1 MRRLSIVVVA
11 LLLALAAIAAWGTAP
26 SAGRVATGAA
36 PTVKPKKKKVKLPP
50 KPTRAKLP
58 AEVRQRGKWV
68 IGVKCDFAPFGF
80 IDAGG
85 KNDGYDVEVAR
96 RLAQLAFGSKTKLD
110 LVCVTT
116 PSRIPTLQSKRVD
129 VIVSTLTWT
138 KARTDVIAYSIPY
151 YSATGRLLVP
161 NSSSI
166 RTVRNLAG
174 KTIVTTRGA
183 LYAAWT
189 RNCFKDSKLLEVDS
203 PALAVSAVKNGT
215 ADTFMFDDAFLLG
228 VATQDSTLKLTN
240 DRFLAIPWG
249 IGIRKGEGQMA
260 AWVNT
265 AIRYMRARDEFA
277 GILRGVG
284 RRTGA
289 RAALINSFLEN
300 VPRPK
305 NRFTYPF
312 GKDPVAD
319 CSSR

>member
-1 MRRLSIVVVA
+1 VRRLSIAVAA
-11 LLLALAAIAAWGTAP
+11 LLAAVAALVAWGAAP
-26 SAGRVATGAA
+26 SAGKVAGAA
-36 PTVKPKKKKVKLPP
+36 APAAKPKPKLPP

-58 AEVRQRGKWV
+58 AEVRQRGKFV

-96 RLAQLAFGSKTKLD
+96 RFAQLAFGSKTKLE

-138 KARTDVIAYSIPY
+138 KARTEVIAYSIPY
-151 YSATGRLLVP
+151 YAATGRLLVP
-161 NSSSI
+161 NNSSI
-166 RTVRNLAG
+166 RSVRNLAG

-228 VATQDSTLKLTN
+228 VATQDPNLKLTN
-240 DRFLAIPWG
+240 DKFLAIPWG
-249 IGIRKGEGQMA
+249 VGIRKGEGQMA
-260 AWVNT
+260 AWINT
-265 AIRYMRARDEFA
+265 AIRYMRAKDEFA

-284 RRTGA
+284 RRTNA
-289 RAALINSFLEN
+289 PASLIKSFLSQ

-312 GKDPVAD
+312 GKDPVSD
-319 CSSR
+319 CTSR

>member
-1 MRRLSIVVVA
+1 
-11 LLLALAAIAAWGTAP
+11 
-26 SAGRVATGAA
+26 
-36 PTVKPKKKKVKLPP
+36 
-50 KPTRAKLP
+50 
-58 AEVRQRGKWV
+58 VRQRGKFV

-96 RLAQLAFGSKTKLD
+96 RFAQLAFGSKTKVD

-138 KARTDVIAYSIPY
+138 KARTEVIAYSIPY
-151 YSATGRLLVP
+151 YAATGRLLVP
-161 NSSSI
+161 NNSSI
-166 RTVRNLAG
+166 RSVRNLGG

-228 VATQDSTLKLTN
+228 VATQDPNLKLTN
-240 DRFLAIPWG
+240 DKFLAIPWG
-249 IGIRKGEGQMA
+249 VGIRKGEGQMA

-265 AIRYMRARDEFA
+265 AIRYMRAKDEFA

-284 RRTGA
+284 RRTNA
-289 RAALINSFLEN
+289 PASLITSFLTQ

-305 NRFTYPF
+305 YRFTYPF
-312 GKDPVAD
+312 GKDPVSD
-319 CSSR
+319 CTSR

>member
-1 MRRLSIVVVA
+1 MRRLWIAVAA
-11 LLLALAAIAAWGTAP
+11 LLVAVAALVAWGAAP
-26 SAGRVATGAA
+26 SAGKVLSGAVAAA
-36 PTVKPKKKKVKLPP
+36 KPKPKLPP
-50 KPTRAKLP
+50 KPKRSKLP
-58 AEVRQRGKWV
+58 AEVRSRGKWV

-80 IDAGG
+80 IDANG

-96 RLAQLAFGSKTKLD
+96 RFAQLAFGSKSKLE

-129 VIVSTLTWT
+129 IIISTLTWT
-138 KARTDVIAYSIPY
+138 KARTEVIAYSIPY

-161 NSSSI
+161 NNSQI
-166 RTVRNLAG
+166 RSVRDLG
-174 KTIVTTRGA
+174 SKTIVTTRGA

-203 PALAVSAVKNGT
+203 PALATAAVKNGT

-228 VATQDSTLKLTN
+228 VATQDPTLKLTN
-240 DRFLAIPWG
+240 DKFLAIPWG
-249 IGIRKGEGQMA
+249 VGIRKGEGRMA

-277 GILRGVG
+277 KILKGVG
-284 RRTGA
+284 RRTNA
-289 RAALINSFLEN
+289 PASLINSFLGN

-312 GKDPVAD
+312 GKDPVSD
-319 CSSR
+319 CTSH

>member
-1 MRRLSIVVVA
+1 MKRLWFVVA
-11 LLLALAAIAAWGTAP
+11 ALAVAAIAFAAWG
-26 SAGRVATGAA
+26 VATPAA
-36 PTVKPKKKKVKLPP
+36 HTAAAGPTAKPKKLPP
-50 KPTRAKLP
+50 KPKRAKLP
-58 AEVRQRGKWV
+58 AEVRQRGRWV

-80 IDAGG
+80 VDAAG
-85 KNDGYDVEVAR
+85 KNDGYDVQVAR
-96 RLAQLAFGSKTKLD
+96 RFAQLAFGSRSKVE

-129 VIVSTLTWT
+129 IIISTLTWT
-138 KARTDVIAYSIPY
+138 KARTEVIAYSIPY
-151 YSATGRLLVP
+151 YAATGRLLVP
-161 NSSSI
+161 NNSSI

-183 LYAAWT
+183 LYAAYT
-189 RNCFKDSKLLEVDS
+189 RNCYKDSKLLEVDS

-228 VATQDSTLKLTN
+228 VATQDRNLKLTA
-240 DRFLAIPWG
+240 DKFLAIPWG
-249 IGIRKGEGQMA
+249 IGIRKGEGPMA

-289 RAALINSFLEN
+289 PSSLIKTFLGN

-312 GKDPVAD
+312 GHDPVAE
-319 CSSR
+319 CK